1 MGDTDARSQ
10 TVWRGKVCTAWH
22 MLLSLSLVL
31 TGNAGFATPPAASS
45 LNAAAPAFTF
55 CLKVSRRAEGDG
67 RVPIS

>member
-45 LNAAAPAFTF
+45 LNAAAFTF